1 MSDSRGDQRCQPC
14 RPQKAPRPCRSPSY
28 TIPHRSPLPA
38 TGCGTDDAS
47 VTLRAVVEKTE
58 KPAAAPVPASAIAQL
73 HPAYFALV
81 MATGILAVACQLLG
95 IPTLPRLLFAINVIA
110 YGLLWALTLARI
122 VRYPRAFFADF
133 SSHQRGPGFFTT
145 VAATSVVGVQLV
157 VHQGLVA
164 PARVLWWVAF
174 ALWLFLTYAVFAAI
188 TVKADKPSLADGI
201 NGGWLTAV
209 VATQSLVVLGTMA
222 SPRLGSSELVV
233 LGLLSLWL
241 AGGML
246 YIWMISLIFYRY
258 TFFRF
263 LPSDLMPPYWINM
276 GAMAISAL
284 AGALLIRIAGTSPL
298 LSTLLP
304 FVKGFTLLYWATA
317 TWWIPMLLV
326 LGVWRYFMKKVP
338 LTYDPLYWG
347 VVFPLAMYTTATF
360 RLSEA
365 LDAPYLIPI
374 TRVMIGAA
382 LTAWLMTFLG
392 LVLQLI
398 RAAAHRRTS

>member
-1 MSDSRGDQRCQPC
+1 M
-14 RPQKAPRPCRSPSY
+14 
-28 TIPHRSPLPA
+28 
-38 TGCGTDDAS
+38 
-47 VTLRAVVEKTE
+47 
-58 KPAAAPVPASAIAQL
+58 

-95 IPTLPRLLFAINVIA
+95 IPTLPRALFAINVVA
-110 YGLLWALTLARI
+110 YAVLWALTLVRAARHT
-122 VRYPRAFFADF
+122 RAFLADF

-145 VAATSVVGVQLV
+145 VAATSVLGVELV
-157 VHQGLVA
+157 VHFGMVE
-164 PARVLWWVAF
+164 PARVLWWVAL
-174 ALWLFLTYAVFAAI
+174 ALWAVLTYTIFAAI
-188 TVKADKPSLADGI
+188 TTKADKPSLADGI

-209 VATQSLVVLGTMA
+209 VATQSLVVLGTLA
-222 SPRLGSSELVV
+222 APRVGPPEMVV
-233 LGLLSLWL
+233 LGLVSLWL

-246 YIWMISLIFYRY
+246 YIWMISIIFYRY

-284 AGALLIRIAGTSPL
+284 AGALLIRTAGASPL
-298 LSTLLP
+298 LTAILP

-365 LDAPYLIPI
+365 LGAPFLLPLA
-374 TRVMIGAA
+374 RVMIAAA

-392 LVLQLI
+392 LVMQLT
-398 RAAAHRRTS
+398 RRSA